1 MAKLLYRLGRWSF
14 LNKWKVIVTWVV
26 LLAAAGGATAL
37 LMKPMTSEFA
47 IKGTPSIDATYKT
60 MDLFPEGGN
69 PANSPSV
76 NLVFQAPEGQK
87 LSDPANEKAINAVI
101 SHLEDNLEMGDTM
114 RFGNPLEV
122 SPRLQDEVVHQF
134 TEMGLPESSARADA
148 DNLAMVNEDETIAYT
163 TFDFDA
169 ESPYS
174 VDQADKDIVTEAMD
188 IGRQQGLTVEAGGA
202 GFGDEIRVNSTSE
215 IIGLG
220 VAFLVLIFTFG
231 SLVAS
236 GMPLISAVIGVGLG
250 ACGMLITTHWIELN
264 NMTPVLAIMIGLA
277 VGIDYAL
284 FILSRYRAERARMS
298 ASEAAGMA
306 AGTAGS
312 SVVFAGTTVFTALF
326 ALLIARIE
334 FLTAM
339 GLSAAATVAI
349 AVLVSL
355 TLIPAMLGLL
365 GDKAF
370 SGRIPGV
377 AGNPSR
383 KGKVR
388 RGPTMGHRWVRLVQ
402 KVPGLAMALVVL
414 SLGAMTAPVL
424 HMELALPAD
433 TTSNP
438 DTTQRKAADLMAE
451 GFGPGVN
458 GPFLAVVD
466 AHTINAD
473 SAALAPLVAAQGG
486 EAEPEEGAGEP
497 PADNPEDHAPDNAP
511 EPAPDQPADQPGD
524 HPADQPAEHPVDQ
537 PGDQPAE
544 HPADQP
550 GEQPAEPE
558 IAPVAEVEDREAAAA
573 PTSAEDKAA
582 LASFLYTADQ
592 LKTLGGV
599 KHAQIVALSEDQRAA
614 QIMVTPETSPTE
626 AATINVAHALRSAT
640 KEIEG
645 TTGTEI
651 GLTGLTAVQLDITE
665 RLRDAMAPY
674 LSIVVGLAIVLLLV
688 VFRSILVP
696 LVAGLGFLLS
706 VGGAFG
712 LTVLV
717 WQDGLWGLVPGPGP
731 LLSFMPIFLIGVT
744 FGLAMDYQV
753 FLVTRMREHI
763 ARHPKGT
770 AGPYSAVDE
779 ATITGFTQG
788 ARVVTAAAI
797 IMISVFVAFINQ
809 PLPFIQIFGFALAAG
824 VLFDAFFVRMT
835 LVPASMF
842 LMGRATWWMPK
853 WLDKILPTV
862 DIEGT
867 ALEEEWE
874 AQHADDGQ
882 KTREEEENKE

>member
-14 LNKWKVIVTWVV
+14 LHKWKVIVAWLL
-26 LLAAAGGATAL
+26 LLAAVGGAAAL
-37 LMKPMTSEFA
+37 LMKPMTSEFS

-76 NLVFQAPEGQK
+76 NVVFKAPDGQK
-87 LSDPANEKAINAVI
+87 LSDPANREAIDATI
-101 SHLEDNLEMGDTM
+101 SYLEDNLEMGDTT

-122 SPRLQDEVVHQF
+122 SPRLQDQVIHQF
-134 TEMGLPESSARADA
+134 TDMGLPEASARADA
-148 DNLAMVNEDETIAYT
+148 DNLAMVNDDETIAYT
-163 TFDFDA
+163 TFNFDA

-174 VDQADKDIVTEAMD
+174 VEQEDKDTVTEAMNIARD
-188 IGRQQGLTVEAGGA
+188 RGLTVEGNGA
-202 GFGDEIRVNSTSE
+202 GFGDEIAVNSTSE

-220 VAFLVLIFTFG
+220 VAFIVLIFTFG

-236 GMPLISAVIGVGLG
+236 GMPLVSAVIGVGLG
-250 ACGMLITTHWIELN
+250 ALGMLISTHWIELN
-264 NMTPVLAIMIGLA
+264 NMTPILAIMIGLA

-284 FILSRYRAERARMS
+284 FILSRYRAERRRMDGPD
-298 ASEAAGMA
+298 AAGMA
-306 AGTAGS
+306 VGTAGS
-312 SVVFAGTTVFTALF
+312 SVVFAGATVFTALF
-326 ALLIARIE
+326 ALLIARIG

-339 GLSAAATVAI
+339 GLAAAGTVAI

-370 SGRIPGV
+370 NGRIPGV
-377 AGNPSR
+377 AGNPTR
-383 KGKVR
+383 KGKRR
-388 RGPTMGHRWVRLVQ
+388 RGPTMGNRWVRLVQ
-402 KVPGLAMALVVL
+402 KFPGLAMALVVL
-414 SLGAMTAPVL
+414 SLGAMAAPVL
-424 HMELALPAD
+424 QMELALPAD

-438 DTTQRKAADLMAE
+438 DTTQRKAADLMSE
-451 GFGPGVN
+451 GFGPGLN

-466 AHTINAD
+466 AHTVNAE
-473 SAALAPLVAAQGG
+473 SGALAPLVDAQSQ
-486 EAEPEEGAGEP
+486 
-497 PADNPEDHAPDNAP
+497 P
-511 EPAPDQPADQPGD
+511 EPAPAPDAEAAPEGAAPEDVAPEDVGPAQPQQDQPA
-524 HPADQPAEHPVDQ
+524 
-537 PGDQPAE
+537 
-544 HPADQP
+544 
-550 GEQPAEPE
+550 AEPE
-558 IAPVAEVEDREAAAA
+558 IAPAAEVVDTAEGDADNAS
-573 PTSAEDKAA
+573 PEDKAA
-582 LASFLYTADQ
+582 LASFLYTANQ
-592 LKTLGGV
+592 LKGLGGV
-599 KHAQIVALSEDQRAA
+599 KHAQLVGLSEDKRAA
-614 QIMVTPETSPTE
+614 QIMVTPKTAPTD
-626 AATINVAHALRSAT
+626 AATVNVAHALRSAT
-640 KEIEG
+640 GEIEDA
-645 TTGTEI
+645 TGTEI

-665 RLRDAMAPY
+665 RLEEAMAPY
-674 LSIVVGLAIVLLLV
+674 LAIVVGLAIVLLLL

-717 WQDGLWGLVPGPGP
+717 WQEGLWNLVPAPGP
-731 LLSFMPIFLIGVT
+731 LISFMPIFLIGVT

-763 ARHPKGT
+763 SRHPEGT
-770 AGPYSAVDE
+770 GGRYSAVDE

-824 VLFDAFFVRMT
+824 VLFDAFFIRMT
-835 LVPASMF
+835 LVPATMF

-853 WLDKILPTV
+853 WLAKILPTL

-874 AQHADDGQ
+874 AKHATPAPTPSPAD
-882 KTREEEENKE
+882 KEEE

>member
-1 MAKLLYRLGRWSF
+1 MAWLL
-14 LNKWKVIVTWVV
+14 
-26 LLAAAGGATAL
+26 LLAAVGGAAAL
-37 LMKPMTSEFA
+37 LMKPMTSEFS

-76 NLVFQAPEGQK
+76 NVVFKAPDGQK
-87 LSDPANEKAINAVI
+87 LSDPANREAIDATI
-101 SHLEDNLEMGDTM
+101 SYLEDNLEMSDTM

-122 SPRLQDEVVHQF
+122 SPRLQDQVIHQF
-134 TEMGLPESSARADA
+134 TDMGLPEASARADA
-148 DNLAMVNEDETIAYT
+148 DNLAMVNDDETIAYT
-163 TFDFDA
+163 TFNFDA

-174 VDQADKDIVTEAMD
+174 VEQADKDTVTEAMNIARD
-188 IGRQQGLTVEAGGA
+188 RGLTVEGNGA
-202 GFGDEIRVNSTSE
+202 GFGDEIAVNSTSE

-220 VAFLVLIFTFG
+220 VAFIVLIFTFG

-236 GMPLISAVIGVGLG
+236 GMPLVSAVIGVGLG
-250 ACGMLITTHWIELN
+250 ALGMLIATHWIELN

-284 FILSRYRAERARMS
+284 FILSRYRAERRRMDGPD
-298 ASEAAGMA
+298 AAGMA
-306 AGTAGS
+306 VGTAGS
-312 SVVFAGTTVFTALF
+312 SVVFAGATVFTALF
-326 ALLIARIE
+326 ALLIARIG

-339 GLSAAATVAI
+339 GLAAAGTVAI

-370 SGRIPGV
+370 NGRIPGV
-377 AGNPSR
+377 AGNPTR
-383 KGKVR
+383 KGKRR
-388 RGPTMGHRWVRLVQ
+388 RGPTMGNRWVRLVQ

-438 DTTQRKAADLMAE
+438 DTTQRKAADIMSE

-466 AHTINAD
+466 AHTVNAD
-473 SAALAPLVAAQGG
+473 AGALAPLVDAQSQ
-486 EAEPEEGAGEP
+486 
-497 PADNPEDHAPDNAP
+497 P
-511 EPAPDQPADQPGD
+511 EPAPAPDAEDAAPEQPQPDQPA
-524 HPADQPAEHPVDQ
+524 AE
-537 PGDQPAE
+537 
-544 HPADQP
+544 
-550 GEQPAEPE
+550 AEPE
-558 IAPVAEVEDREAAAA
+558 IAPAAEVVD
-573 PTSAEDKAA
+573 TSADAADNSSPEDKAA

-592 LKTLGGV
+592 LKGLGGV
-599 KHAQIVALSEDQRAA
+599 KHAQIVGLSKDQRAA
-614 QIMVTPETSPTE
+614 QIMVTPETAPTD
-626 AATINVAHALRSAT
+626 AATVNVAHALRSAT
-640 KEIEG
+640 SEIEDA
-645 TTGTEI
+645 TGTDI

-665 RLRDAMAPY
+665 RLEEAMAPY
-674 LSIVVGLAIVLLLV
+674 LAIVVGLAIVLLLL

-717 WQDGLWGLVPGPGP
+717 WQEGLWNLVPAPGP
-731 LLSFMPIFLIGVT
+731 LISFMPIFLIGVT

-753 FLVTRMREHI
+753 FLVTRMREHMS
-763 ARHPKGT
+763 RHPEGT
-770 AGPYSAVDE
+770 GGRYSAVDE

-824 VLFDAFFVRMT
+824 VLFDAFFIRMT
-835 LVPASMF
+835 LVPATMF
-842 LMGRATWWMPK
+842 LMGRTTWWMPK
-853 WLDKILPTV
+853 WLAKILPTL

-874 AQHADDGQ
+874 AKHATPAPTPSPAH
-882 KTREEEENKE
+882 KEEE

>member
-14 LNKWKVIVTWVV
+14 LNKWKVIVIWVV

-60 MDLFPEGGN
+60 MELFPEGGN

-87 LSDPANEKAINAVI
+87 LSDPANEKAIDAVI
-101 SHLEDNLEMGDTM
+101 THLRDNLEMGDTM

-122 SPRLQDEVVHQF
+122 SPRLQDEVISQF
-134 TEMGLPESSARADA
+134 TAMGLPESSARADA
-148 DNLAMVNEDETIAYT
+148 DNLAMVNDDNTIAYT
-163 TFDFDA
+163 TFNFDA

-236 GMPLISAVIGVGLG
+236 GMPLVSAVIGVALG

-298 ASEAAGMA
+298 APDAAGMA

-349 AVLVSL
+349 SVLVSI
-355 TLIPAMLGLL
+355 TLVPAMLGLL

-370 SGRIPGV
+370 ACRIPGV
-377 AGNPSR
+377 AGNLSR

-388 RGPTMGHRWVRLVQ
+388 SNPTMGNRWVRLVQ
-402 KVPGLAMALVVL
+402 KLPGLAMALVVL

-424 HMELALPAD
+424 HMNLALPAD

-451 GFGPGVN
+451 GFGPGIN

-466 AHTINAD
+466 AHTIDAD
-473 SAALAPLVAAQGG
+473 SAALAPLVAAQEGKEEPAEDAVVPEPPEG
-486 EAEPEEGAGEP
+486 EHTDLPAGEDP
-497 PADNPEDHAPDNAP
+497 GESTDQVADNPVPHE
-511 EPAPDQPADQPGD
+511 APDQPAEP
-524 HPADQPAEHPVDQ
+524 PADLL
-537 PGDQPAE
+537 
-544 HPADQP
+544 
-550 GEQPAEPE
+550 GEQPAEQPAE
-558 IAPVAEVEDREAAAA
+558 PNIAPAAEVEDTQHPAALN
-573 PTSAEDKAA
+573 SAEDKAA

-599 KHAQIVALSEDQRAA
+599 KHAQIVSLSDDQRAA

-626 AATINVAHALRSAT
+626 AATIDVAHGLRFAT
-640 KEIEG
+640 QEIEG

-665 RLRDAMAPY
+665 RLRDAMTPY

-688 VFRSILVP
+688 VFRSLLVP

-763 ARHPKGT
+763 ARHPNGT
-770 AGPYSAVDE
+770 SGPYSAVDE

-874 AQHADDGQ
+874 AQHAAKQ
-882 KTREEEENKE
+882 EEEDKE

>member
-1 MAKLLYRLGRWSF
+1 LLYRLGRWSF
-14 LNKWKVIVTWVV
+14 LHKWKVIVAWLL
-26 LLAAAGGATAL
+26 LLAAVGGAAAL
-37 LMKPMTSEFA
+37 LMKPMTSEFS

-76 NLVFQAPEGQK
+76 NVVFKAPDGQK
-87 LSDPANEKAINAVI
+87 LSDPANREAIDATI
-101 SHLEDNLEMGDTM
+101 SYLEDNLKMGDTT

-122 SPRLQDEVVHQF
+122 SPRLQDQVIHQF
-134 TEMGLPESSARADA
+134 TDMGLPEASARADA
-148 DNLAMVNEDETIAYT
+148 DNLAMVNDDETIAYT
-163 TFDFDA
+163 TFNFDA

-174 VDQADKDIVTEAMD
+174 VEQADKDTVTEAMNIARD
-188 IGRQQGLTVEAGGA
+188 RGLTVEGNGA
-202 GFGDEIRVNSTSE
+202 GFGDEIAVNSTSE

-236 GMPLISAVIGVGLG
+236 GMPLVSAVIGVGLG
-250 ACGMLITTHWIELN
+250 ALGMFIATHWIELN

-284 FILSRYRAERARMS
+284 FILSRYRAERRRMDGPD
-298 ASEAAGMA
+298 AAGMA
-306 AGTAGS
+306 VGTAGS
-312 SVVFAGTTVFTALF
+312 SVVFAGATVFTALF
-326 ALLIARIE
+326 ALIIARIG

-339 GLSAAATVAI
+339 GLAAAGTVAI

-370 SGRIPGV
+370 NGRIPGV
-377 AGNPSR
+377 AGNPTR
-383 KGKVR
+383 KGKRR
-388 RGPTMGHRWVRLVQ
+388 RGPTMGNRWVRLVQ

-424 HMELALPAD
+424 QMELALPAD

-438 DTTQRKAADLMAE
+438 DTTQRKAADIMSE

-466 AHTINAD
+466 AHTVNAE
-473 SAALAPLVAAQGG
+473 SGALAPLVDAQSQ
-486 EAEPEEGAGEP
+486 
-497 PADNPEDHAPDNAP
+497 P
-511 EPAPDQPADQPGD
+511 EPAPAPAPAPEEEMPEQPQ
-524 HPADQPAEHPVDQ
+524 
-537 PGDQPAE
+537 GDQPA
-544 HPADQP
+544 
-550 GEQPAEPE
+550 AEPE
-558 IAPVAEVEDREAAAA
+558 IAPAAEVVD
-573 PTSAEDKAA
+573 TSADAADAASPEDKAA

-592 LKTLGGV
+592 LKGLGGV
-599 KHAQIVALSEDQRAA
+599 KHAQIVGLSQDKRAA
-614 QIMVTPETSPTE
+614 QIMVTPETAPTD
-626 AATINVAHALRSAT
+626 AATVNVAHALRSAT
-640 KEIEG
+640 GEIEDA
-645 TTGTEI
+645 TGTDI

-665 RLRDAMAPY
+665 RLEEAMVPY
-674 LSIVVGLAIVLLLV
+674 LAIVVGLAIVLLLL

-717 WQDGLWGLVPGPGP
+717 WQEGLWNLVPAPGP
-731 LLSFMPIFLIGVT
+731 LISFMPIFLIGVT

-763 ARHPKGT
+763 SRHPEGT
-770 AGPYSAVDE
+770 GGRYSAVDE

-835 LVPASMF
+835 LVPATMF

-853 WLDKILPTV
+853 WLAKILPTL

-874 AQHADDGQ
+874 AKNATPAPIPAD
-882 KTREEEENKE
+882 KEEE

>member
-14 LNKWKVIVTWVV
+14 LHKWKVIVAWLL
-26 LLAAAGGATAL
+26 LLAAVGGAAAL
-37 LMKPMTSEFA
+37 LMKPMTSEFS

-76 NLVFQAPEGQK
+76 NVVFKAPDGQK
-87 LSDPANEKAINAVI
+87 LSDPANREAIDATI
-101 SHLEDNLEMGDTM
+101 SYLEDNLEMGDTT

-122 SPRLQDEVVHQF
+122 SPRLQDQVIHQF
-134 TEMGLPESSARADA
+134 TDMGLPEASARADA
-148 DNLAMVNEDETIAYT
+148 DNLAMVNDDETIAYT
-163 TFDFDA
+163 TFNFDA

-174 VDQADKDIVTEAMD
+174 VEQADKDTVTEAMNIARD
-188 IGRQQGLTVEAGGA
+188 RGLTVEGNGA
-202 GFGDEIRVNSTSE
+202 GFGDEIAVNSTSE

-220 VAFLVLIFTFG
+220 VAFIVLIFTFG

-236 GMPLISAVIGVGLG
+236 GMPLVSAVIGVGLG
-250 ACGMLITTHWIELN
+250 ALGMFIATHWIELN

-284 FILSRYRAERARMS
+284 FILSRYRAERRRMDGPD
-298 ASEAAGMA
+298 AAGMA
-306 AGTAGS
+306 VGTAGS
-312 SVVFAGTTVFTALF
+312 SVVFAGATVFTALF
-326 ALLIARIE
+326 ALLIARIG

-339 GLSAAATVAI
+339 GLAAAGTVAI

-355 TLIPAMLGLL
+355 TLIPAMLGVL

-370 SGRIPGV
+370 NGRIPGV
-377 AGNPSR
+377 AGNPTR
-383 KGKVR
+383 KGKRR
-388 RGPTMGHRWVRLVQ
+388 RGPTMGNRWVRLVQ

-438 DTTQRKAADLMAE
+438 DTTQRKAADIMSE

-466 AHTINAD
+466 AHTVNAD
-473 SAALAPLVAAQGG
+473 AGALAPLVDAQSR
-486 EAEPEEGAGEP
+486 
-497 PADNPEDHAPDNAP
+497 P
-511 EPAPDQPADQPGD
+511 EPAPAPAPEQDAAENAAPEEEMPEQPQQDQPA
-524 HPADQPAEHPVDQ
+524 
-537 PGDQPAE
+537 
-544 HPADQP
+544 
-550 GEQPAEPE
+550 AEPE
-558 IAPVAEVEDREAAAA
+558 IAPAAEVVD
-573 PTSAEDKAA
+573 TSADAADNSSPEDKAA

-592 LKTLGGV
+592 LKGLGGV
-599 KHAQIVALSEDQRAA
+599 KHAQIVGLSQDQRAA
-614 QIMVTPETSPTE
+614 QIMVSPETAPTD
-626 AATINVAHALRSAT
+626 AATVNVAHALRSAT
-640 KEIEG
+640 SEIEDA
-645 TTGTEI
+645 TGTDI

-665 RLRDAMAPY
+665 RLEEAMAPY
-674 LSIVVGLAIVLLLV
+674 LAIVVGLAIVLLLL

-717 WQDGLWGLVPGPGP
+717 WQEGLWNLVPAPGP
-731 LLSFMPIFLIGVT
+731 LISFMPIFLIGVT

-763 ARHPKGT
+763 SRHPEGT
-770 AGPYSAVDE
+770 GGRYSAVDE

-824 VLFDAFFVRMT
+824 VLFDAFFIRMT
-835 LVPASMF
+835 LVPATMF

-853 WLDKILPTV
+853 WLAKILPTL

-874 AQHADDGQ
+874 AKHATSSPAPSPAD
-882 KTREEEENKE
+882 KEEE

>member
-1 MAKLLYRLGRWSF
+1 MAWLL
-14 LNKWKVIVTWVV
+14 
-26 LLAAAGGATAL
+26 LLAAVGGAAAL
-37 LMKPMTSEFA
+37 LMKPMTSEFS

-76 NLVFQAPEGQK
+76 NVVFKAPGGQK
-87 LSDPANEKAINAVI
+87 LSDPANREAIDATI
-101 SHLEDNLEMGDTM
+101 SYLEDNLKMGDTT

-122 SPRLQDEVVHQF
+122 SPRLQDQVIHQF
-134 TEMGLPESSARADA
+134 TDMGLPEASARADA
-148 DNLAMVNEDETIAYT
+148 DNLAMVNDDETIAYT
-163 TFDFDA
+163 TFNFDA

-174 VDQADKDIVTEAMD
+174 VEQADKDTVTEAMNIARD
-188 IGRQQGLTVEAGGA
+188 RGLTVEGNGA
-202 GFGDEIRVNSTSE
+202 GFGDEIAVNSTSE

-236 GMPLISAVIGVGLG
+236 GMPLVSAVIGVGLG
-250 ACGMLITTHWIELN
+250 ALGMFIATHWIELN

-284 FILSRYRAERARMS
+284 FILSRYRAERRRMDGPD
-298 ASEAAGMA
+298 AAGMA
-306 AGTAGS
+306 VGTAGS
-312 SVVFAGTTVFTALF
+312 SVVFAGATVFTALF
-326 ALLIARIE
+326 ALIIARIG

-339 GLSAAATVAI
+339 GLAAAGTVAI

-370 SGRIPGV
+370 KGRIPGV
-377 AGNPSR
+377 AGNPTR
-383 KGKVR
+383 KGKRR
-388 RGPTMGHRWVRLVQ
+388 RGPTMGNRWVRLVQ

-424 HMELALPAD
+424 QMELALPAD

-438 DTTQRKAADLMAE
+438 DTTQRKAANIMSE

-466 AHTINAD
+466 AHTVNAE
-473 SAALAPLVAAQGG
+473 AGALAPLVDAQSQ
-486 EAEPEEGAGEP
+486 
-497 PADNPEDHAPDNAP
+497 P
-511 EPAPDQPADQPGD
+511 EPAPAPAPAPEEEMPEQPQ
-524 HPADQPAEHPVDQ
+524 
-537 PGDQPAE
+537 GDQPA
-544 HPADQP
+544 
-550 GEQPAEPE
+550 AEPE
-558 IAPVAEVEDREAAAA
+558 IAPAAEVVD
-573 PTSAEDKAA
+573 TSADAADAASPEDKAA

-592 LKTLGGV
+592 LKGLGGV
-599 KHAQIVALSEDQRAA
+599 KHAQIVGLSQDKRAA
-614 QIMVTPETSPTE
+614 QIMVTPETAPTD
-626 AATINVAHALRSAT
+626 AATVNVAHALRSAT
-640 KEIEG
+640 GEIEDA
-645 TTGTEI
+645 TGTDI

-665 RLRDAMAPY
+665 RLEEAMVPY
-674 LSIVVGLAIVLLLV
+674 LAIVVGLAIVLLLL

-717 WQDGLWGLVPGPGP
+717 WQEGLWNLVPAPGP
-731 LLSFMPIFLIGVT
+731 LISFMPIFLIGVT

-763 ARHPKGT
+763 SRHPEGT
-770 AGPYSAVDE
+770 GGRYSAVDE

-824 VLFDAFFVRMT
+824 VLFDAFFIRMT
-835 LVPASMF
+835 LVPATMF

-853 WLDKILPTV
+853 WLAKILPTL

-874 AQHADDGQ
+874 AKHATPAPIPAD
-882 KTREEEENKE
+882 KEEE

>member
-1 MAKLLYRLGRWSF
+1 MLYRLGRWSF
-14 LNKWKVIVTWVV
+14 LHKWKVIVAWLL
-26 LLAAAGGATAL
+26 LLAAVGGAAAL
-37 LMKPMTSEFA
+37 LMKPMTSEFS

-76 NLVFQAPEGQK
+76 NVVFKASDGQK
-87 LSDPANEKAINAVI
+87 LSDPANREAIDATI
-101 SHLEDNLEMGDTM
+101 SYLEDNLEMGDTT

-122 SPRLQDEVVHQF
+122 SPRLQDQVIHQF
-134 TEMGLPESSARADA
+134 TDMGLPEASARADA
-148 DNLAMVNEDETIAYT
+148 DNLAMVNDDETIAYT
-163 TFDFDA
+163 TFNFDA

-174 VDQADKDIVTEAMD
+174 VDQADKDTVTEAMNIARD
-188 IGRQQGLTVEAGGA
+188 RGLTVEGNGA
-202 GFGDEIRVNSTSE
+202 GFGDEIAVNSTSE

-220 VAFLVLIFTFG
+220 VAFFVLIFTFG

-236 GMPLISAVIGVGLG
+236 GMPLVSAVIGVGLG
-250 ACGMLITTHWIELN
+250 ALGMLISTHWIELN

-284 FILSRYRAERARMS
+284 FILSRYRAERRRMDGPN
-298 ASEAAGMA
+298 AAGMA
-306 AGTAGS
+306 VGTAGS
-312 SVVFAGTTVFTALF
+312 SVVFAGATVFTALF
-326 ALLIARIE
+326 ALLIARIG

-339 GLSAAATVAI
+339 GLAAAGTVAI
-349 AVLVSL
+349 TVLVSL

-370 SGRIPGV
+370 NGRIPGV
-377 AGNPSR
+377 AGNPTR
-383 KGKVR
+383 KGKRR
-388 RGPTMGHRWVRLVQ
+388 RGPTMGNRWVRLVQ

-424 HMELALPAD
+424 QMELALPAD

-438 DTTQRKAADLMAE
+438 DTTQRKAADIMSE

-458 GPFLAVVD
+458 GPFLALVD
-466 AHTINAD
+466 AHTVNAE
-473 SAALAPLVAAQGG
+473 SGALAPLVDAQSQ
-486 EAEPEEGAGEP
+486 
-497 PADNPEDHAPDNAP
+497 P
-511 EPAPDQPADQPGD
+511 EPAPERAPEPDAEPAPEAPAPEEAVPEDAAPEDVAPEDAAPAQPQQDQPA
-524 HPADQPAEHPVDQ
+524 
-537 PGDQPAE
+537 
-544 HPADQP
+544 
-550 GEQPAEPE
+550 AEPE
-558 IAPVAEVEDREAAAA
+558 IAPAAEVVDTAEGDADNAS
-573 PTSAEDKAA
+573 PEDKAA
-582 LASFLYTADQ
+582 LASFLYTANQ
-592 LKTLGGV
+592 LKSLGGV
-599 KHAQIVALSEDQRAA
+599 KHAQIVGLSEDKRAA
-614 QIMVTPETSPTE
+614 QIMVTPETSPTD
-626 AATINVAHALRSAT
+626 AATVNVAHALRSAT
-640 KEIEG
+640 GEIEDA
-645 TTGTEI
+645 TGTEI

-665 RLRDAMAPY
+665 RLEEAMAPY
-674 LSIVVGLAIVLLLV
+674 LAIVVGLAIVLLLL

-717 WQDGLWGLVPGPGP
+717 WQEGLWNLVPAPGP
-731 LLSFMPIFLIGVT
+731 LISFMPIFLIGVT

-763 ARHPKGT
+763 SRHPEGT
-770 AGPYSAVDE
+770 GGRYSAVDE

-824 VLFDAFFVRMT
+824 VLFDAFFIRMT
-835 LVPASMF
+835 LVPATMF
-842 LMGRATWWMPK
+842 LMGHATWWMPK
-853 WLDKILPTV
+853 WLAKILPTL

-874 AQHADDGQ
+874 AKHATPAPIPAD
-882 KTREEEENKE
+882 EEEE

>member
-14 LNKWKVIVTWVV
+14 LHKWKVIVAWLL
-26 LLAAAGGATAL
+26 LLAAVGGAAAL
-37 LMKPMTSEFA
+37 LMKPMTSEFS

-76 NLVFQAPEGQK
+76 NVVFKAPDGQK
-87 LSDPANEKAINAVI
+87 LSDPANREAIDATI
-101 SHLEDNLEMGDTM
+101 SYLEDNLEMSDTM

-122 SPRLQDEVVHQF
+122 SPRLQDQVIHQF
-134 TEMGLPESSARADA
+134 TDMGLPEASARADA
-148 DNLAMVNEDETIAYT
+148 DNLAMVNDDETIAYT
-163 TFDFDA
+163 TFNFDA

-174 VDQADKDIVTEAMD
+174 VEQADKDTVTEAMNIARD
-188 IGRQQGLTVEAGGA
+188 RGLTVEGNGA
-202 GFGDEIRVNSTSE
+202 GFGDEIAVNSTSE

-220 VAFLVLIFTFG
+220 VAFIVLIFTFG

-236 GMPLISAVIGVGLG
+236 GMPLVSAVIGVGLG
-250 ACGMLITTHWIELN
+250 ALGMLIATHWIELN

-284 FILSRYRAERARMS
+284 FILSRYRAERRRMDGPD
-298 ASEAAGMA
+298 AAGMA
-306 AGTAGS
+306 VGTAGS
-312 SVVFAGTTVFTALF
+312 SVVFAGATVFTALF
-326 ALLIARIE
+326 ALLIARIG

-339 GLSAAATVAI
+339 GLAAAGTVAI

-370 SGRIPGV
+370 NGRIPGV
-377 AGNPSR
+377 AGNLTR
-383 KGKVR
+383 KGKRR
-388 RGPTMGHRWVRLVQ
+388 RGPTMGNRWVRLVQ

-438 DTTQRKAADLMAE
+438 DTTQRKAADIMSE

-466 AHTINAD
+466 AHTVNAD
-473 SAALAPLVAAQGG
+473 AGALAPLVDAQSQ
-486 EAEPEEGAGEP
+486 
-497 PADNPEDHAPDNAP
+497 P
-511 EPAPDQPADQPGD
+511 EPAPAPDAEDAAPEQPQPDQPA
-524 HPADQPAEHPVDQ
+524 AE
-537 PGDQPAE
+537 
-544 HPADQP
+544 
-550 GEQPAEPE
+550 AEPE
-558 IAPVAEVEDREAAAA
+558 IAPAAEVVD
-573 PTSAEDKAA
+573 TSADAADNSSPEDKAA

-592 LKTLGGV
+592 LKGLGGV
-599 KHAQIVALSEDQRAA
+599 KHAQIVGLSKDQRAA
-614 QIMVTPETSPTE
+614 QIMVTPETAPTD
-626 AATINVAHALRSAT
+626 AATVNVAHALRSAT
-640 KEIEG
+640 SEIEDA
-645 TTGTEI
+645 TGTDI

-665 RLRDAMAPY
+665 RLEEAMAPY
-674 LSIVVGLAIVLLLV
+674 LAIVVGLAIVLLLL

-717 WQDGLWGLVPGPGP
+717 WQEGLWNLVPAPGP
-731 LLSFMPIFLIGVT
+731 LISFMPIFLIGVT

-763 ARHPKGT
+763 SRHPEGT
-770 AGPYSAVDE
+770 GGRYSAVDE

-824 VLFDAFFVRMT
+824 VLFDAFFIRMT
-835 LVPASMF
+835 LVPATMF

-853 WLDKILPTV
+853 WLAKILPTL

-874 AQHADDGQ
+874 AKHATPAPTPSPAH
-882 KTREEEENKE
+882 KEEE

>member
-1 MAKLLYRLGRWSF
+1 MAWLL
-14 LNKWKVIVTWVV
+14 
-26 LLAAAGGATAL
+26 LLAAVGGAAAL
-37 LMKPMTSEFA
+37 LMKPMTSEFS

-76 NLVFQAPEGQK
+76 NVVFKAPDGQK
-87 LSDPANEKAINAVI
+87 LSDPANREAIDATI
-101 SHLEDNLEMGDTM
+101 SYLEDNLEMGDTT

-122 SPRLQDEVVHQF
+122 SPRLQDQVIHQF
-134 TEMGLPESSARADA
+134 TDMGLPEASARADA
-148 DNLAMVNEDETIAYT
+148 DNLAMVNDDETIAYT
-163 TFDFDA
+163 TFNFDA

-174 VDQADKDIVTEAMD
+174 VEQADKDTVTEAMNIARD
-188 IGRQQGLTVEAGGA
+188 RGLTVEGNGA
-202 GFGDEIRVNSTSE
+202 GFGDEIAVNSTSE

-220 VAFLVLIFTFG
+220 VAFIVLIFTFG

-236 GMPLISAVIGVGLG
+236 GMPLVSAVIGVSLG
-250 ACGMLITTHWIELN
+250 ALGMFIATHWIELN

-284 FILSRYRAERARMS
+284 FILSRYRAERRRMDGPD
-298 ASEAAGMA
+298 AAGMA
-306 AGTAGS
+306 VGTAGS
-312 SVVFAGTTVFTALF
+312 SVVFAGATVFTALF
-326 ALLIARIE
+326 ALLIARIG

-339 GLSAAATVAI
+339 GLAAAGTVAI

-355 TLIPAMLGLL
+355 TLIPAMLGVL

-370 SGRIPGV
+370 NGRIPGV
-377 AGNPSR
+377 AGNPTR
-383 KGKVR
+383 KGKRR
-388 RGPTMGHRWVRLVQ
+388 RGPTMGNRWVRLVQ
-402 KVPGLAMALVVL
+402 RVPGLAMALVVL

-438 DTTQRKAADLMAE
+438 DTTQRKAADIMSE

-466 AHTINAD
+466 AHTVNAD
-473 SAALAPLVAAQGG
+473 AGALAPLVDAQSQ
-486 EAEPEEGAGEP
+486 
-497 PADNPEDHAPDNAP
+497 P
-511 EPAPDQPADQPGD
+511 EPAPAPEGAAPEDGAPQDVAPEDAAPEQPQPEQDQPA
-524 HPADQPAEHPVDQ
+524 AE
-537 PGDQPAE
+537 
-544 HPADQP
+544 
-550 GEQPAEPE
+550 AEPE
-558 IAPVAEVEDREAAAA
+558 IAPAAEVVD
-573 PTSAEDKAA
+573 TSADAADNSSPEDKAA

-592 LKTLGGV
+592 LKGLGGV
-599 KHAQIVALSEDQRAA
+599 KHAQIVGLSQDQRAA
-614 QIMVTPETSPTE
+614 QIMVTPDTAPTD
-626 AATINVAHALRSAT
+626 AATVNVAHALRSAT
-640 KEIEG
+640 SEIEDA
-645 TTGTEI
+645 TGTDI

-665 RLRDAMAPY
+665 RLEEAMAPY
-674 LSIVVGLAIVLLLV
+674 LAIVVGLAIVLLLL

-717 WQDGLWGLVPGPGP
+717 WQEGLWNLVPAPGP
-731 LLSFMPIFLIGVT
+731 LISFMPIFLIGVT

-763 ARHPKGT
+763 SRHPEGT
-770 AGPYSAVDE
+770 GGRYSAVDE

-824 VLFDAFFVRMT
+824 VLFDAFFIRMT
-835 LVPASMF
+835 LVPATMF

-853 WLDKILPTV
+853 WLEKILPTL

-874 AQHADDGQ
+874 AKHATSSPAD
-882 KTREEEENKE
+882 KEEE

>member
-1 MAKLLYRLGRWSF
+1 MAWLL
-14 LNKWKVIVTWVV
+14 
-26 LLAAAGGATAL
+26 LLAAVGGAAAL
-37 LMKPMTSEFA
+37 LMKPMTSEFS

-76 NLVFQAPEGQK
+76 NVVFKAPDGQK
-87 LSDPANEKAINAVI
+87 LSDPANREAIDATI
-101 SHLEDNLEMGDTM
+101 SYLEDNLEMGDTT

-122 SPRLQDEVVHQF
+122 SPRLQDQVIHQF
-134 TEMGLPESSARADA
+134 TDMGLPEASARADA
-148 DNLAMVNEDETIAYT
+148 DNLAMVNDDETIAYT
-163 TFDFDA
+163 TFNFDA

-174 VDQADKDIVTEAMD
+174 VDQADKDTVTEAMNIARD
-188 IGRQQGLTVEAGGA
+188 RGLTVEGNGA
-202 GFGDEIRVNSTSE
+202 GFGDEIAVNSTSE

-220 VAFLVLIFTFG
+220 VAFIVLIFTFG

-236 GMPLISAVIGVGLG
+236 GMPLVSAVIGVGLG
-250 ACGMLITTHWIELN
+250 ALGMFIATHWIELN

-284 FILSRYRAERARMS
+284 FILSRYRAERRRMDGPD
-298 ASEAAGMA
+298 AAGMA
-306 AGTAGS
+306 VGTAGS
-312 SVVFAGTTVFTALF
+312 SVVFAGATVFTALF
-326 ALLIARIE
+326 ALLIARIG

-339 GLSAAATVAI
+339 GLAAAGTVAI

-355 TLIPAMLGLL
+355 TLIPAMLGVL

-370 SGRIPGV
+370 NGRIPGV
-377 AGNPSR
+377 AGNPTR
-383 KGKVR
+383 KGKRR
-388 RGPTMGHRWVRLVQ
+388 RGPTMGNRWVRLVQ

-424 HMELALPAD
+424 QMELALPAD

-438 DTTQRKAADLMAE
+438 DTTQRKAADIMSE

-466 AHTINAD
+466 AHTVNAE
-473 SAALAPLVAAQGG
+473 AGALAPLVDAQSQP
-486 EAEPEEGAGEP
+486 EPER
-497 PADNPEDHAPDNAP
+497 AP
-511 EPAPDQPADQPGD
+511 EPDAEPAAEAPAPEKAAPEDAAPEDVAPEDVAPAQPQQDQPA
-524 HPADQPAEHPVDQ
+524 
-537 PGDQPAE
+537 
-544 HPADQP
+544 
-550 GEQPAEPE
+550 AEPE
-558 IAPVAEVEDREAAAA
+558 IAPAAEVVDTAEGDADNAS
-573 PTSAEDKAA
+573 PEDKAA
-582 LASFLYTADQ
+582 LASFLYTANQ
-592 LKTLGGV
+592 LKGLGGV
-599 KHAQIVALSEDQRAA
+599 KHAQIVGLSEDQRAA
-614 QIMVTPETSPTE
+614 QIMVTPETSPTD
-626 AATINVAHALRSAT
+626 AATVNVAHALRSAT
-640 KEIEG
+640 GEIEDA
-645 TTGTEI
+645 TGTEI

-665 RLRDAMAPY
+665 RLEEAMAPY
-674 LSIVVGLAIVLLLV
+674 LAIVVGLAIVLLLL

-717 WQDGLWGLVPGPGP
+717 WQEGLWNLVPAPGP
-731 LLSFMPIFLIGVT
+731 LISFMPIFLIGVT

-763 ARHPKGT
+763 SRHPEGT
-770 AGPYSAVDE
+770 GGRYSAVDE

-824 VLFDAFFVRMT
+824 VLFDAFFIRMT
-835 LVPASMF
+835 LVPATMF
-842 LMGRATWWMPK
+842 LLGRATWWMPK
-853 WLDKILPTV
+853 WLAKILPTL

-874 AQHADDGQ
+874 AKHATPAPIPAD
-882 KTREEEENKE
+882 EEEE

>member
-14 LNKWKVIVTWVV
+14 LHKWKVIVAWLL
-26 LLAAAGGATAL
+26 LLAAVGGAAAL
-37 LMKPMTSEFA
+37 LLKPMTSEFS

-76 NLVFQAPEGQK
+76 NVVFKAPDGQK
-87 LSDPANEKAINAVI
+87 LSDPANREAIDATI
-101 SHLEDNLEMGDTM
+101 SYLEDNLEMGDTT
-114 RFGNPLEV
+114 RFGNPLDV
-122 SPRLQDEVVHQF
+122 SPRLQDQVIHQF
-134 TEMGLPESSARADA
+134 TDMGLPEASARADA

-163 TFDFDA
+163 TFNFDA

-174 VDQADKDIVTEAMD
+174 VEQADKDTVTEAMNIARD
-188 IGRQQGLTVEAGGA
+188 RGLTVEGNGA
-202 GFGDEIRVNSTSE
+202 GFGDEIAVNSTSE

-220 VAFLVLIFTFG
+220 VAFFVLIFTFG

-236 GMPLISAVIGVGLG
+236 GMPLVSAVIGVGLG
-250 ACGMLITTHWIELN
+250 ALSMLIATHWIELN

-284 FILSRYRAERARMS
+284 FILSRYRAERRRMDGPD
-298 ASEAAGMA
+298 AAGMA
-306 AGTAGS
+306 VGTAGS
-312 SVVFAGTTVFTALF
+312 SVVFAGATVFTALF
-326 ALLIARIE
+326 ALLIARIG

-339 GLSAAATVAI
+339 GLAAAGTVAI

-365 GDKAF
+365 GAKAF
-370 SGRIPGV
+370 NGRIPGV
-377 AGNPSR
+377 AGNPTR
-383 KGKVR
+383 KGKRR
-388 RGPTMGHRWVRLVQ
+388 RGPTMGNRWVRLVQ

-424 HMELALPAD
+424 QMELALPAD

-438 DTTQRKAADLMAE
+438 DTTQRKAADILSE

-466 AHTINAD
+466 AHTVNTDAG
-473 SAALAPLVAAQGG
+473 ALAPLVDAQSQL
-486 EAEPEEGAGEP
+486 
-497 PADNPEDHAPDNAP
+497 
-511 EPAPDQPADQPGD
+511 EPAPAPDPAPAPAPEQDAAENAAPEEDMPEQPQQEQPA
-524 HPADQPAEHPVDQ
+524 AE
-537 PGDQPAE
+537 
-544 HPADQP
+544 
-550 GEQPAEPE
+550 AEPE
-558 IAPVAEVEDREAAAA
+558 IAPAAEVVDTSAEAADAA
-573 PTSAEDKAA
+573 SPEDKAA

-592 LKTLGGV
+592 LKGLGGV
-599 KHAQIVALSEDQRAA
+599 KHAQIVGLSQDQRAA
-614 QIMVTPETSPTE
+614 QIMVTPETAPTD
-626 AATINVAHALRSAT
+626 AATVNVAHALRSAT
-640 KEIEG
+640 GEIEDA
-645 TTGTEI
+645 TGTDI

-665 RLRDAMAPY
+665 RLEEAMAPY
-674 LSIVVGLAIVLLLV
+674 LAIVVGLAIVLLLL

-706 VGGAFG
+706 VGAAFG

-717 WQDGLWGLVPGPGP
+717 WQEGLWNLVPAPGP
-731 LLSFMPIFLIGVT
+731 LISFMPIFLIGVT

-763 ARHPKGT
+763 SRHPEGT
-770 AGPYSAVDE
+770 GGRYSAVDE

-824 VLFDAFFVRMT
+824 VLFDAFFIRMT
-835 LVPASMF
+835 LVPATMF

-853 WLDKILPTV
+853 WLAKILPTL

-874 AQHADDGQ
+874 AKHATPTPSPAH
-882 KTREEEENKE
+882 KEEE

>member
-1 MAKLLYRLGRWSF
+1 MATLLYRLGRWSF
-14 LNKWKVIVTWVV
+14 LHKWKVIVAWLL
-26 LLAAAGGATAL
+26 LLAAVGGAAAL
-37 LMKPMTSEFA
+37 LMKPMTSEFS

-76 NLVFQAPEGQK
+76 NVVFKAPDGQK
-87 LSDPANEKAINAVI
+87 LSDPANREAIDATI
-101 SHLEDNLEMGDTM
+101 SYLEDNLKMGDTT

-122 SPRLQDEVVHQF
+122 SPRLQDQVIHQF
-134 TEMGLPESSARADA
+134 TDMGLPEASARADA
-148 DNLAMVNEDETIAYT
+148 DNLAMVNDDETIAYT
-163 TFDFDA
+163 TFNFDA

-174 VDQADKDIVTEAMD
+174 VEQADKDTVTEAMNIARD
-188 IGRQQGLTVEAGGA
+188 RGLTVEGNGA
-202 GFGDEIRVNSTSE
+202 GFGDEIAVNSTSE

-236 GMPLISAVIGVGLG
+236 GMPLVSAVIGVGLG
-250 ACGMLITTHWIELN
+250 ALGMFIATHWIELN

-284 FILSRYRAERARMS
+284 FILSRYRAERRRMDGPD
-298 ASEAAGMA
+298 AAGMA
-306 AGTAGS
+306 VGTAGS
-312 SVVFAGTTVFTALF
+312 SVVFAGATVFTALF
-326 ALLIARIE
+326 ALIIARIG

-339 GLSAAATVAI
+339 GLAAAGTVAI

-370 SGRIPGV
+370 NGRIPGV
-377 AGNPSR
+377 AGNPTR
-383 KGKVR
+383 KGKRR
-388 RGPTMGHRWVRLVQ
+388 RGPTMGNRWVRLVQ

-424 HMELALPAD
+424 QMELALPAD

-438 DTTQRKAADLMAE
+438 DTTQRKAADIMSE

-466 AHTINAD
+466 AHTVNAE
-473 SAALAPLVAAQGG
+473 SGALAPLVDAQSQ
-486 EAEPEEGAGEP
+486 
-497 PADNPEDHAPDNAP
+497 P
-511 EPAPDQPADQPGD
+511 EPAPAPAPAPEEEMPEQPQ
-524 HPADQPAEHPVDQ
+524 
-537 PGDQPAE
+537 GDQPA
-544 HPADQP
+544 
-550 GEQPAEPE
+550 AEPE
-558 IAPVAEVEDREAAAA
+558 IAPAAEVVD
-573 PTSAEDKAA
+573 TSADAADAASPEDKAA

-592 LKTLGGV
+592 LKGLGGV
-599 KHAQIVALSEDQRAA
+599 KHAQIVGLSQDKRAA
-614 QIMVTPETSPTE
+614 QIMVTPETAPTD
-626 AATINVAHALRSAT
+626 AATVNVAHALRSAT
-640 KEIEG
+640 GEIEDA
-645 TTGTEI
+645 TGTDI

-665 RLRDAMAPY
+665 RLEEAMVPY
-674 LSIVVGLAIVLLLV
+674 LAIVVGLAIVLLLL

-717 WQDGLWGLVPGPGP
+717 WQEGLWNLVPAPGP
-731 LLSFMPIFLIGVT
+731 LISFMPIFLIGVT

-763 ARHPKGT
+763 SRHPEGT
-770 AGPYSAVDE
+770 GGRYSAVDE

-835 LVPASMF
+835 LVPATMF

-853 WLDKILPTV
+853 WLAKILPTL

-874 AQHADDGQ
+874 AKNATPAPIPAD
-882 KTREEEENKE
+882 KEEE

>member
-1 MAKLLYRLGRWSF
+1 MAWLL
-14 LNKWKVIVTWVV
+14 
-26 LLAAAGGATAL
+26 LLAAVGGAAAL
-37 LMKPMTSEFA
+37 LMKPMTSEFS

-76 NLVFQAPEGQK
+76 NVVFKAPDGQK
-87 LSDPANEKAINAVI
+87 LSDPANREAIDATI
-101 SHLEDNLEMGDTM
+101 SYLEDNLKMGDTT

-122 SPRLQDEVVHQF
+122 SPRLQDKVIHQF
-134 TEMGLPESSARADA
+134 TDMGLPEASARADA
-148 DNLAMVNEDETIAYT
+148 DNLAMVNDDETIAYT
-163 TFDFDA
+163 TFNFDA

-174 VDQADKDIVTEAMD
+174 VEQADKDTVTEAMNIARD
-188 IGRQQGLTVEAGGA
+188 RGLTVEGNGA
-202 GFGDEIRVNSTSE
+202 GFGDEIAVNSTSE

-236 GMPLISAVIGVGLG
+236 GMPLVSAVIGVGLG
-250 ACGMLITTHWIELN
+250 ALGMFIATHWIELN

-284 FILSRYRAERARMS
+284 FILSRYRAERRRMDGPD
-298 ASEAAGMA
+298 AAGMA
-306 AGTAGS
+306 VGTAGS
-312 SVVFAGTTVFTALF
+312 SVVFAGATVFTALF
-326 ALLIARIE
+326 ALIIARIG

-339 GLSAAATVAI
+339 GLAAAGTVAI

-355 TLIPAMLGLL
+355 TLIPAMLGLM

-370 SGRIPGV
+370 NGRIPGV
-377 AGNPSR
+377 AGNPTR
-383 KGKVR
+383 KGKRR
-388 RGPTMGHRWVRLVQ
+388 RGPTMGNRWVRLVQ

-424 HMELALPAD
+424 QMELALPAD

-438 DTTQRKAADLMAE
+438 DTTQRKAADIMSE

-466 AHTINAD
+466 AHTVNAE
-473 SAALAPLVAAQGG
+473 SGALAPLVDAQSQ
-486 EAEPEEGAGEP
+486 
-497 PADNPEDHAPDNAP
+497 P
-511 EPAPDQPADQPGD
+511 EPAPAPAPAPEQDAAENAVPEEDMPEQPQQDQPA
-524 HPADQPAEHPVDQ
+524 
-537 PGDQPAE
+537 
-544 HPADQP
+544 
-550 GEQPAEPE
+550 AEPE
-558 IAPVAEVEDREAAAA
+558 IAPAAEVVD
-573 PTSAEDKAA
+573 TSADSADAASPEDKAA

-592 LKTLGGV
+592 LKGLGGV
-599 KHAQIVALSEDQRAA
+599 KHAQIVGLSQDKRAA
-614 QIMVTPETSPTE
+614 QIMVTPETAPTD
-626 AATINVAHALRSAT
+626 AATVNVAHALRSAT
-640 KEIEG
+640 SEIEDA
-645 TTGTEI
+645 TGTDI

-665 RLRDAMAPY
+665 RLEEAMVPY
-674 LSIVVGLAIVLLLV
+674 LAIVVGLAIVLLLL

-706 VGGAFG
+706 VGAAFG

-717 WQDGLWGLVPGPGP
+717 WQEGLWNLVPAPGP
-731 LLSFMPIFLIGVT
+731 LISFMPIFLIGVT

-763 ARHPKGT
+763 SRHPEGT
-770 AGPYSAVDE
+770 GGRYSAVDE

-824 VLFDAFFVRMT
+824 VLFDAFFIRMT
-835 LVPASMF
+835 LVPATMF

-853 WLDKILPTV
+853 WLAKILPTL

-874 AQHADDGQ
+874 AKHATPTPSPAN
-882 KTREEEENKE
+882 KEEE

>member
-1 MAKLLYRLGRWSF
+1 MAWLL
-14 LNKWKVIVTWVV
+14 
-26 LLAAAGGATAL
+26 LLAAVGGAAAL
-37 LMKPMTSEFA
+37 LMKPMTSEFS

-76 NLVFQAPEGQK
+76 NVVFKAPDGQK
-87 LSDPANEKAINAVI
+87 LSDPANREAIDATI
-101 SHLEDNLEMGDTM
+101 SYLEDNLEMGDTT

-122 SPRLQDEVVHQF
+122 SPRLQDQVIHQF
-134 TEMGLPESSARADA
+134 TDMGLPEASARADA
-148 DNLAMVNEDETIAYT
+148 DNLAMVNDDETIAYT
-163 TFDFDA
+163 TFNFDA

-174 VDQADKDIVTEAMD
+174 VEQADKDTVTEAMNIARD
-188 IGRQQGLTVEAGGA
+188 RGLTVEGNGA
-202 GFGDEIRVNSTSE
+202 GFGDEIAVNSTSE

-220 VAFLVLIFTFG
+220 VAFIVLIFTFG

-236 GMPLISAVIGVGLG
+236 GMPLVSAVIGVGLG
-250 ACGMLITTHWIELN
+250 ALGMFIATHWIELN

-284 FILSRYRAERARMS
+284 FILSRYRAERRRMDGPD
-298 ASEAAGMA
+298 AAGMA
-306 AGTAGS
+306 VGTAGS
-312 SVVFAGTTVFTALF
+312 SVVFAGATVFTALF
-326 ALLIARIE
+326 ALLIARIG

-339 GLSAAATVAI
+339 GLAAAGTVAI

-355 TLIPAMLGLL
+355 TLIPAMLGVL

-370 SGRIPGV
+370 NGRIPGV
-377 AGNPSR
+377 AGNPTR
-383 KGKVR
+383 KGKRR
-388 RGPTMGHRWVRLVQ
+388 RGPTMGNRWVRLVQ

-424 HMELALPAD
+424 QMELALPAD

-438 DTTQRKAADLMAE
+438 DTTQRKAADLMSE

-466 AHTINAD
+466 AHTVNAE
-473 SAALAPLVAAQGG
+473 SGALAPLVDAQSQ
-486 EAEPEEGAGEP
+486 
-497 PADNPEDHAPDNAP
+497 P
-511 EPAPDQPADQPGD
+511 EPAPAPAPAPAPEQDAAENAAPEEEMPEQPQQDQPA
-524 HPADQPAEHPVDQ
+524 
-537 PGDQPAE
+537 
-544 HPADQP
+544 
-550 GEQPAEPE
+550 AEPE
-558 IAPVAEVEDREAAAA
+558 IAPAAEVVD
-573 PTSAEDKAA
+573 TSADAADDASPEDKAA
-582 LASFLYTADQ
+582 LASFLYAADQ
-592 LKTLGGV
+592 LKGLGGV
-599 KHAQIVALSEDQRAA
+599 KHAQIVGLSEDQRAA
-614 QIMVTPETSPTE
+614 QIMVTPETAPTDT
-626 AATINVAHALRSAT
+626 ATVNVAHALRSAT
-640 KEIEG
+640 GEIEDA
-645 TTGTEI
+645 TGTDI

-665 RLRDAMAPY
+665 RLEEAMAPY
-674 LSIVVGLAIVLLLV
+674 LAIVVGLAIVLLLL

-706 VGGAFG
+706 VGAAFG

-717 WQDGLWGLVPGPGP
+717 WQEGLWNLVPAPGP
-731 LLSFMPIFLIGVT
+731 LISFMPIFLIGVT

-763 ARHPKGT
+763 SRHPEGT
-770 AGPYSAVDE
+770 GGRYSAVDE

-824 VLFDAFFVRMT
+824 VLFDAFFIRMT
-835 LVPASMF
+835 LVPATMF

-853 WLDKILPTV
+853 WLAKILPTL

-874 AQHADDGQ
+874 AKHATPAPIPAD
-882 KTREEEENKE
+882 KEEE

>member
-1 MAKLLYRLGRWSF
+1 MAWLL
-14 LNKWKVIVTWVV
+14 
-26 LLAAAGGATAL
+26 LLAAVGGAAAL
-37 LMKPMTSEFA
+37 LMKPMTSEFS

-76 NLVFQAPEGQK
+76 NVVFKAPDGQK
-87 LSDPANEKAINAVI
+87 LSDPANREAIDATI
-101 SHLEDNLEMGDTM
+101 SYLEDNLEMGDTT

-122 SPRLQDEVVHQF
+122 SPRLQDQVIHQF
-134 TEMGLPESSARADA
+134 TDMGLPEASARADA
-148 DNLAMVNEDETIAYT
+148 DNLAMVNDDETIAYT
-163 TFDFDA
+163 TFNFDA

-174 VDQADKDIVTEAMD
+174 VEQEDKDTVTEAMNIARD
-188 IGRQQGLTVEAGGA
+188 RGLTVEGNGA
-202 GFGDEIRVNSTSE
+202 GFGDEIAVNSTSE

-220 VAFLVLIFTFG
+220 VAFIVLIFTFG

-236 GMPLISAVIGVGLG
+236 GMPLVSAVIGVGLG
-250 ACGMLITTHWIELN
+250 ALGMFIATHWIELN

-284 FILSRYRAERARMS
+284 FILSRYRAERRRMDGPD
-298 ASEAAGMA
+298 AAGMA
-306 AGTAGS
+306 VGTAGS
-312 SVVFAGTTVFTALF
+312 SVVFAGATVFTALF
-326 ALLIARIE
+326 ALLIARIG

-339 GLSAAATVAI
+339 GLAAAGTVAI

-370 SGRIPGV
+370 NGRIPGV
-377 AGNPSR
+377 AGNPTR
-383 KGKVR
+383 KGKRR
-388 RGPTMGHRWVRLVQ
+388 RGPTMGNRWVRLVQ

-438 DTTQRKAADLMAE
+438 DTTQRKAADIMSE

-466 AHTINAD
+466 AHTVNAD
-473 SAALAPLVAAQGG
+473 AGALAPLVDAQSQ
-486 EAEPEEGAGEP
+486 
-497 PADNPEDHAPDNAP
+497 P
-511 EPAPDQPADQPGD
+511 EPAPAPAPEQDAAENAAPEEEMPEQPQQDQPA
-524 HPADQPAEHPVDQ
+524 
-537 PGDQPAE
+537 
-544 HPADQP
+544 
-550 GEQPAEPE
+550 AEPE
-558 IAPVAEVEDREAAAA
+558 IAPAAEVVD
-573 PTSAEDKAA
+573 TSADAADNSSPEDKAA

-592 LKTLGGV
+592 LKGLGGV
-599 KHAQIVALSEDQRAA
+599 KHAQIVGLSQDQRAA
-614 QIMVTPETSPTE
+614 QIMVTPETAPTD
-626 AATINVAHALRSAT
+626 AATVNVAHALRSAT
-640 KEIEG
+640 GEIEDA
-645 TTGTEI
+645 TGTDI

-665 RLRDAMAPY
+665 RLEEAMAPY
-674 LSIVVGLAIVLLLV
+674 LAIVVGLAIVLLLL

-717 WQDGLWGLVPGPGP
+717 WQEGLWNLVPAPGP
-731 LLSFMPIFLIGVT
+731 LISFMPIFLIGVT

-763 ARHPKGT
+763 SRHPEGT
-770 AGPYSAVDE
+770 GGRYSAVDE

-824 VLFDAFFVRMT
+824 VLFDAFFIRMT
-835 LVPASMF
+835 LVPATMF

-853 WLDKILPTV
+853 WLAKILPTL

-874 AQHADDGQ
+874 AKHATLSPTPSPAH
-882 KTREEEENKE
+882 KEEE

>member
-87 LSDPANEKAINAVI
+87 LSDPANEKAIKAVI
-101 SHLEDNLEMGDTM
+101 THLEDNLEMGDTM

-122 SPRLQDEVVHQF
+122 SPRLQDEVIHQF
-134 TEMGLPESSARADA
+134 TEMGLPESSAHADA
-148 DNLAMVNEDETIAYT
+148 DNLAMVNEDKTIAYT
-163 TFDFDA
+163 TFNFDA

-298 ASEAAGMA
+298 APEAAGMA

-414 SLGAMTAPVL
+414 ALGAMTAPVL

-438 DTTQRKAADLMAE
+438 NTTQRKAADLMAE

-486 EAEPEEGAGEP
+486 DGEPEEGAGEP

-511 EPAPDQPADQPGD
+511 EPAPNGAPDQPSDQPADQPGD
-524 HPADQPAEHPVDQ
+524 HPADQP
-537 PGDQPAE
+537 
-544 HPADQP
+544 
-550 GEQPAEPE
+550 GEQPAEPD
-558 IAPVAEVEDREAAAA
+558 IAPVAEVEDKEDAAA

-599 KHAQIVALSEDQRAA
+599 KHAQIVSLSEDQRSA

-665 RLRDAMAPY
+665 RLRGAMAPY

-688 VFRSILVP
+688 VFRSLLVP

-770 AGPYSAVDE
+770 SGPYSAVDE

-797 IMISVFVAFINQ
+797 IMILVFVAFINQ

-882 KTREEEENKE
+882 KTREEEEEKE

>member
-14 LNKWKVIVTWVV
+14 LHKWKVIVAWLL
-26 LLAAAGGATAL
+26 LLAAVGGAAAL
-37 LMKPMTSEFA
+37 LMKPMTSEFS

-76 NLVFQAPEGQK
+76 NVVFKAPDGQK
-87 LSDPANEKAINAVI
+87 LSDPANREAIDATI
-101 SHLEDNLEMGDTM
+101 SYLEDNLEMGDTT

-122 SPRLQDEVVHQF
+122 SPRLQDQVIHQF
-134 TEMGLPESSARADA
+134 TDMGLPEASARADA
-148 DNLAMVNEDETIAYT
+148 DNLAMVNDDETIAYT
-163 TFDFDA
+163 TFNFDA

-174 VDQADKDIVTEAMD
+174 VEQADKDTVTEAMNIARD
-188 IGRQQGLTVEAGGA
+188 RGLTVEGNGA
-202 GFGDEIRVNSTSE
+202 GFGDEIAVNSTSE

-220 VAFLVLIFTFG
+220 VAFIVLIFTFG

-236 GMPLISAVIGVGLG
+236 GMPLVSAVIGVGLG
-250 ACGMLITTHWIELN
+250 ALGMFIATHWIELN

-284 FILSRYRAERARMS
+284 FILSRYRAERRRMDGPD
-298 ASEAAGMA
+298 AAGMA
-306 AGTAGS
+306 VGTAGS
-312 SVVFAGTTVFTALF
+312 SVVFAGATVFTALF
-326 ALLIARIE
+326 ALLIARIG

-339 GLSAAATVAI
+339 GLAAAGTVAI

-370 SGRIPGV
+370 NGHIPGV
-377 AGNPSR
+377 AGNPTR
-383 KGKVR
+383 KGKRR
-388 RGPTMGHRWVRLVQ
+388 RGPTMGNRWVRLVQ

-424 HMELALPAD
+424 QMELALPAD

-438 DTTQRKAADLMAE
+438 DTTQRKAADIMSE

-466 AHTINAD
+466 AHTVDAE
-473 SAALAPLVAAQGG
+473 AGALAPLVDAQSQ
-486 EAEPEEGAGEP
+486 
-497 PADNPEDHAPDNAP
+497 P
-511 EPAPDQPADQPGD
+511 EPAPAPSPAPEEEMPEQPQ
-524 HPADQPAEHPVDQ
+524 
-537 PGDQPAE
+537 GDQPA
-544 HPADQP
+544 
-550 GEQPAEPE
+550 AEPE
-558 IAPVAEVEDREAAAA
+558 IAPAAEVVD
-573 PTSAEDKAA
+573 TSADAASPEDKAA

-592 LKTLGGV
+592 LKGLGGV
-599 KHAQIVALSEDQRAA
+599 KHAQIVGLSQDKRAA
-614 QIMVTPETSPTE
+614 QIMVTPETAPTD
-626 AATINVAHALRSAT
+626 AATVNVAHALRSAT
-640 KEIEG
+640 GEIEDA
-645 TTGTEI
+645 TGTDI

-665 RLRDAMAPY
+665 RLEEAMAPY
-674 LSIVVGLAIVLLLV
+674 LAIVVGLAIVLLLL

-717 WQDGLWGLVPGPGP
+717 WQEGLWNLVPAPGP
-731 LLSFMPIFLIGVT
+731 LISFMPIFLIGVT

-763 ARHPKGT
+763 SRHPEGT
-770 AGPYSAVDE
+770 GGRYSAVDE

-824 VLFDAFFVRMT
+824 VLFDAFFIRMT
-835 LVPASMF
+835 LVPATMF

-853 WLDKILPTV
+853 WLTKILPTL

-874 AQHADDGQ
+874 AKHATPTPSPAH
-882 KTREEEENKE
+882 KEEE

>member
-26 LLAAAGGATAL
+26 LVAAAGGATAL

-76 NLVFQAPEGQK
+76 NLVFRAPEGQK

-122 SPRLQDEVVHQF
+122 SPRLQDQVIHQF

-174 VDQADKDIVTEAMD
+174 VDQDDKDIVTEAMD

-215 IIGLG
+215 VIGLG

-298 ASEAAGMA
+298 APEAAGMA

-370 SGRIPGV
+370 VGRIPGV

-388 RGPTMGHRWVRLVQ
+388 RGPTMGNRWVRLVQ

-486 EAEPEEGAGEP
+486 DGGPEEDAGEA
-497 PADNPEDHAPDNAP
+497 PADSPADSPGDAAGPAP
-511 EPAPDQPADQPGD
+511 EPAPDEAPDQPADQPGD
-524 HPADQPAEHPVDQ
+524 HPAEHPVDQ

-544 HPADQP
+544 
-550 GEQPAEPE
+550 PE
-558 IAPVAEVEDREAAAA
+558 IAPVAEVEDKEDAAA

-599 KHAQIVALSEDQRAA
+599 KHAQIVSLSEDQRSA

-665 RLRDAMAPY
+665 RLRGAMVPY

-688 VFRSILVP
+688 VFRSLLVP

-770 AGPYSAVDE
+770 SGPYNAVDE

-853 WLDKILPTV
+853 WLDRILPTV

-874 AQHADDGQ
+874 AQHAVHGQ
-882 KTREEEENKE
+882 ENREEEEDKE

>member
-1 MAKLLYRLGRWSF
+1 MAWLL
-14 LNKWKVIVTWVV
+14 
-26 LLAAAGGATAL
+26 LLAAVGGAAAL
-37 LMKPMTSEFA
+37 LMKPMTSEFS

-76 NLVFQAPEGQK
+76 NVVFKAPDGQK
-87 LSDPANEKAINAVI
+87 LSDPANREAIDATI
-101 SHLEDNLEMGDTM
+101 SYLEDNLEMGDTT

-122 SPRLQDEVVHQF
+122 SPRLQDQVIHQF
-134 TEMGLPESSARADA
+134 TDMGLPEASARADA
-148 DNLAMVNEDETIAYT
+148 DNLAMVNDDETIAYT
-163 TFDFDA
+163 TFNFDA

-174 VDQADKDIVTEAMD
+174 VEQEDKDTVTEAMNIARD
-188 IGRQQGLTVEAGGA
+188 RGLTVEGNGA
-202 GFGDEIRVNSTSE
+202 GFGDEIAVNSTSE

-220 VAFLVLIFTFG
+220 VAFIVLIFTFG

-236 GMPLISAVIGVGLG
+236 GMPLVSAVIGVGLG
-250 ACGMLITTHWIELN
+250 ALGMFIATHWIELN

-284 FILSRYRAERARMS
+284 FILSRYRAERRRMDGPD
-298 ASEAAGMA
+298 AAGMA
-306 AGTAGS
+306 VGTAGS
-312 SVVFAGTTVFTALF
+312 SVVFAGATVFTALF
-326 ALLIARIE
+326 ALLIARIG

-339 GLSAAATVAI
+339 GLAAAGTVAI

-370 SGRIPGV
+370 NGRIPGV
-377 AGNPSR
+377 AGNPTR
-383 KGKVR
+383 KGKRR
-388 RGPTMGHRWVRLVQ
+388 RGPTMGNRWVRLVQ

-424 HMELALPAD
+424 DMELALPAD

-438 DTTQRKAADLMAE
+438 DTTQRKAADIMSE

-466 AHTINAD
+466 AHTVNAE
-473 SAALAPLVAAQGG
+473 AGALAPLVDAQSQP
-486 EAEPEEGAGEP
+486 EPER
-497 PADNPEDHAPDNAP
+497 AP
-511 EPAPDQPADQPGD
+511 EPDAEPAAEAPAPEKAAPEDAAPEDVAPEDVAPAQPQQDQPT
-524 HPADQPAEHPVDQ
+524 
-537 PGDQPAE
+537 
-544 HPADQP
+544 
-550 GEQPAEPE
+550 AEPE
-558 IAPVAEVEDREAAAA
+558 IAPAAEVVDTAEGDADNAS
-573 PTSAEDKAA
+573 PEDKAA
-582 LASFLYTADQ
+582 LASFLYTANQ
-592 LKTLGGV
+592 LKGLGGV
-599 KHAQIVALSEDQRAA
+599 KHAQIVGLSEDQRAA
-614 QIMVTPETSPTE
+614 QIMVTPETSPTD
-626 AATINVAHALRSAT
+626 AATVNVAHALRSAT
-640 KEIEG
+640 GEIEDA
-645 TTGTEI
+645 TGTEI

-665 RLRDAMAPY
+665 RLEEAMAPY
-674 LSIVVGLAIVLLLV
+674 LAIVVGLAIVLLLL

-717 WQDGLWGLVPGPGP
+717 WQEGLWNLVPAPGP
-731 LLSFMPIFLIGVT
+731 LISFMPIFLIGVT

-763 ARHPKGT
+763 SRHPEGT
-770 AGPYSAVDE
+770 GGRYSAVDE

-824 VLFDAFFVRMT
+824 VLFDAFFIRMT
-835 LVPASMF
+835 LVPATMF

-853 WLDKILPTV
+853 WLAKILPTL

-874 AQHADDGQ
+874 AKHATPAPIPAD
-882 KTREEEENKE
+882 EEEE

>member
-298 ASEAAGMA
+298 APEAAGMA

-377 AGNPSR
+377 AGNPSH

-486 EAEPEEGAGEP
+486 DDEPEEGAGEP

-511 EPAPDQPADQPGD
+511 EPAPDEAPDQPTDLPADQPGE
-524 HPADQPAEHPVDQ
+524 HPAEPPAEQPAE
-537 PGDQPAE
+537 
-544 HPADQP
+544 QP
-550 GEQPAEPE
+550 GEQPAEPD
-558 IAPVAEVEDREAAAA
+558 IAPVAEVEDKEEAAA
-573 PTSAEDKAA
+573 PKSAEDKAA

-599 KHAQIVALSEDQRAA
+599 KHAQIVSVSEDQRAA

-640 KEIEG
+640 KQIEG

-688 VFRSILVP
+688 VFRSLLVP